1 MMDIKKLNKPI
12 EINLEQYECNSCKEK
27 FYINSEDKDIT
38 EMQCPFCGEQTINIR
53 IFDIEIKGIG
63 EY

>member
-1 MMDIKKLNKPI
+1 
-12 EINLEQYECNSCKEK
+12 
-27 FYINSEDKDIT
+27 
-38 EMQCPFCGEQTINIR
+38 MQCPFCGEQTINIR